1 MRARASGRTPTG
13 TRLRQRTIHQG
24 AVCGPCN
31 LAQLPVFLDDFGAA
45 KVIQLGE
52 RIEIAGVAMVISL
65 KF

>member
-1 MRARASGRTPTG
+1 MTLDNPRPVTE
-13 TRLRQRTIHQG
+13 
-24 AVCGPCN
+24 
-31 LAQLPVFLDDFGAA
+31 AQLPVFLDDFGAA

>member
-1 MRARASGRTPTG
+1 MVPSSRESRPKGIIKSFQSGR
-13 TRLRQRTIHQG
+13 
-24 AVCGPCN
+24 